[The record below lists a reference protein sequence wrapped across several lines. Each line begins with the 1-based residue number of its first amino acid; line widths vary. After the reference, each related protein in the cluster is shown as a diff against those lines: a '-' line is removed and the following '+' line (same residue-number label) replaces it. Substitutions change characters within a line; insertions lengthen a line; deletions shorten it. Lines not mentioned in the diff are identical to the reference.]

1 MKCYNI
7 EAIEADKY
15 IVFSTSY
22 VSPLEFIKDIEI
34 ELSKLVN
41 YKIEII
47 FDLLLSSGN
56 SSKRFAKIN
65 YDGKHLDRKSFK
77 FISIDKKDNLRKVSA
92 DHYKYKG
99 ELVEQSILS
108 SIQKKLITNG
118 IAI

>member
-7 EAIEADKY
+7 EAIEADRY
-15 IVFSTSY
+15 IVFSTNY

-34 ELSKLVN
+34 ELSKLVD

-47 FDLLLSSGN
+47 FDLLLSCGN
-56 SSKRFAKIN
+56 NSKRFAKIN
-65 YDGKHLDRKSFK
+65 YDGKHFDRKSFK

-92 DHYKYKG
+92 NHYKYKG